1 MSDKKQTKAL
11 FRCVLAYSDGRLVR
25 TFDLEADLAHHDNGL
40 KATAHDGTAMTVA
53 VAKSVENPYDDP
65 YSETLK
71 PESFAAAYEMFI
83 NDGDLCADD
92 IEWVRLNQA

>member
-1 MSDKKQTKAL
+1 MSNKKQTKAL

-25 TFDLEADLAHHDNGL
+25 TFDLEEDLARHDRSL
-40 KATAHDGTAMTVA
+40 KAIAHDGTAMTVA
-53 VAKSVENPYDDP
+53 IAKSAENPYDDL
-65 YSETLK
+65 YSDAPK